1 MSKQGRWS
9 DLDLLILIMALQA
22 DRRAT
27 EEDARFSDQEKQE
40 LISTRETLHAST
52 TWLRHRR
59 SPLVAR

>member
-40 LISTRETLHAST
+40 LISTRETLNAT
-52 TWLRHRR
+52 NTRLRHRR
-59 SPLVAR
+59 SPFVTR